1 MDEGPP
7 ASSQVPYLPAS
18 DSAVLALFRL
28 APDGKALG
36 EQWAEKMRS
45 PFRKAAFL
53 GGMGRKSLEGE
64 LVAHRL
70 LEGLDINVN
79 SDEHDPDSLDSMRV
93 ADIFEDW
100 FAAWSP
106 WCWGKPRRFLG

>member
-1 MDEGPP
+1 
-7 ASSQVPYLPAS
+7 
-18 DSAVLALFRL
+18 
-28 APDGKALG
+28 
-36 EQWAEKMRS
+36 
-45 PFRKAAFL
+45 
-53 GGMGRKSLEGE
+53 MGWVVQSLEGE

-100 FAAWSP
+100 FARLGRLGVGGSAAVPRLRELQHHPSP
-106 WCWGKPRRFLG
+106 WIRQLADETLVQITKGIHQNEGR